1 MSRTHYQIYKEQTF
15 VLAKTLIV
23 KHEEIASSM
32 NEELYNR
39 GYIVDS
45 NPYNWRYY
53 LNLSGEYHDADKDEL
68 YELYGTEYMMVKL
81 PSDNGPIEVALT
93 KDLLHGPNADK
104 SLTNEYQI
112 GSKFYNE
119 LVSRYPNFETL
130 IIGILNPI
138 DRKVSLSAANGEI
151 LFIAG
156 RYKKI
161 SGDRRW
167 FDTTWYSINEILI
180 EPQEDNLVFEL
191 QKYIDNFLRHWNN
204 PDYVVGNDLYAVTML
219 GILYCN
225 IPIAILNI
233 RLGNCKTVK
242 AHTFHIREYLES
254 HGQIGRYVDFMPIGS
269 ALWLY
274 RNVNYLEAN
283 AGKQLT
289 FNSIMD
295 NMLTPNEIPMSA
307 YSVRHELS
315 NLSDD
320 KLLPTGMLYKEIL
333 NFEVVGAS
341 DDDRTVRNILDDQVG
356 LARDNHLDLDDK
368 TDKIQDNIDWGGD
381 DRINTKVL
389 ESEMLE
395 LGEPYP
401 FTLDQFL
408 FNVWGYSALRGYYTG
423 TAYATNPLTG
433 DRLSFNA
440 KNAYVMAQYCMNK
453 AIAGITLERIPTPTI
468 YHIPKTNQPENL
480 PVNPMFKLKPNIDRL
495 MGWCVTNKTRR
506 LKVLEVVGTSI
517 PNFYAQDSEEF
528 FRNVQD
534 IYYERVRRYDTYCDV
549 EDVEER
555 GDLELVAKR
564 LYWTG
569 FKQSSIDMLYDDWF
583 RTVGFDPDQFNN
595 EDLLSIGLE
604 LIASATGIS
613 DKDTISKRW
622 LQKSLL
628 AIMKHFISY
637 TVHVIE
643 KFADGEVSYLEGQT
657 LRYSNFTWNYIG
669 PLPAKY
675 SISLAYTV
683 RADIKHAM
691 RVDISNIFENTN
703 VDIKTSVKATLD
715 VGGFEYG
722 QSTHKL
728 NVGIYSLNGTISN
741 LEMNTEKAEPVY
753 IIVIDDVVNIIMLN
767 NVHATIKDISWF
779 LTIPQSNFGILT
791 PNQYGRAIDSFMSLF
806 KYEDGT
812 HGAVVDGVYAD
823 ITDTEQ
829 TNNNGIDTVGLSA
842 TGISGGLSDSEI
854 DSFGFIDSLSIS
866 ASNAHGVIDDMTDFY
881 DRGVD
886 DEEGLGISDI
896 SADIKDSN
904 VLLTT
909 VVDNSILSI
918 GDMSL
923 MLTDPQI
930 DSVTTIA
937 DVSSSA
943 IVNITGRSEDVTISI
958 TDDSIDAVMLYGINI
973 DVSEDSIVIDYGIEV
988 DSISISDIT
997 ANMSDIDDVAITLDE
1012 ESLVITGISGAS
1024 RDERTTISVDEANSI
1039 GNIGITGSM
1048 LDVAESTGTSNSS
1061 MTIANISST
1070 VTDGDVV
1077 IQNVSNSD
1085 IAIVTNVT
1093 MSSSD
1098 ITEDVGIVDNS
1109 SINVV
1114 NINMSLVDHKV
1125 TSKVTDDSSIM
1136 VNAVSIELN
1145 DNDVMG
1151 NDTDDAGVT
1160 LGSISGNVRTPIEEV
1175 TVEENDSIGLYD
1187 NLIKINLN
1195 DIEVD
1200 LNFND
1205 NHSAGIVDRNISA
1218 SITDSVEKYSLP
1230 TDDSAII
1237 TDSSSVDVTISDT
1250 DESYV
1255 MLHDNHGAIIK
1266 LNLITGDIREG
1277 IITSGASDL
1286 SSALINNITMNS
1298 MDYSKQYLSIDSSNV
1313 LIQTDGMTAN
1323 QLDTDYSGD
1332 HGDTTSVVVIK
1343 NIQINIKDESVD
1355 SNTQP

>member
-23 KHEEIASSM
+23 KHDEIASSM

-93 KDLLHGPNADK
+93 KDLLHGTNADK

-112 GSKFYNE
+112 GSKFYSE

-138 DRKVSLSAANGEI
+138 DRAVSLSAANGEI

-161 SGDRRW
+161 SGSRRW
-167 FDTTWYSINEILI
+167 FDTTWYSINEVLI
-180 EPQEDNLVFEL
+180 EPQEDNLIFEL

-274 RNVNYLEAN
+274 RNANYLEAN

-289 FNSIMD
+289 FNSIMN

-341 DDDRTVRNILDDQVG
+341 DDDRTVRNILDDQIG
-356 LARDNHLDLDDK
+356 LARDNHLNLDDT
-368 TDKIQDNIDWGGD
+368 TDKIQDTINWGGD

-440 KNAYVMAQYCMNK
+440 KNAYIMAQYCMNK
-453 AIAGITLERIPTPTI
+453 AIAGVTLERIPAPTL

-480 PVNPMFKLKPNIDRL
+480 PDNPMFQLKPNIDRL
-495 MGWCVTNKTRR
+495 MGWCVADKTRR

-517 PNFYAQDSEEF
+517 PNFHAQDSEEF

-534 IYYERVRRYDTYCDV
+534 IYFERIRRYDTYCDV
-549 EDVEER
+549 ENVEER
-555 GDLELVAKR
+555 GDLELIAKR

-569 FKQSSIDMLYDDWF
+569 FKQQSVDMNYDDWF

-604 LIASATGIS
+604 LIASSTGTS

-657 LRYSNFTWNYIG
+657 LRYSNFTWNYIA
-669 PLPAKY
+669 PLPVKY
-675 SISLAYTV
+675 NLALSYTV
-683 RADIKHAM
+683 RADVKHAM
-691 RVDISNIFENTN
+691 RIDISNMFENTT
-703 VDIKTSVKATLD
+703 VDIKSKMKTTLD

-722 QSTHKL
+722 QSKHRL
-728 NVGIYSLNGTISN
+728 NVGTYSLSGTISN
-741 LEMNTEKAEPVY
+741 VEMNTEKAEPVY
-753 IIVIDDVVNIIMLN
+753 IVVIDNIVNVLMMSNIHAKIRDV
-767 NVHATIKDISWF
+767 SWS
-779 LTIPQSNFGILT
+779 LVMPKTSFGIVT
-791 PNQYGRAIDSFMSLF
+791 PNIHGKSVDTFVSLF
-806 KYEDGT
+806 GYDTGG
-812 HGAVVDGVYAD
+812 HSAVVDGVFAD
-823 ITDTEQ
+823 ITDAKQ
-829 TNNNGIDTVGLSA
+829 NTNPKIDTVGVK
-842 TGISGGLSDSEI
+842 TIGISGGLSDAALEP
-854 DSFGFIDSLSIS
+854 FGFTDSLALTNLNTSGNIDDNTDYYDRNVDDKGGLDVGALS
-866 ASNAHGVIDDMTDFY
+866 ASINDSSLVIDATFDNASI
-881 DRGVD
+881 V
-886 DEEGLGISDI
+886 LSD
-896 SADIKDSN
+896 
-904 VLLTT
+904 L
-909 VVDNSILSI
+909 
-918 GDMSL
+918 SL

-930 DSVTTIA
+930 DGVFASPDVLTNTIL
-937 DVSSSA
+937 
-943 IVNITGRSEDVTISI
+943 NITGRSDDVLVDMYATS
-958 TDDSIDAVMLYGINI
+958 DSAMVLYGIDI
-973 DVSEDSIVIDYGIEV
+973 GIAEDEVTLDYGV
-988 DSISISDIT
+988 DVFSTSIGSIT
-997 ANMSDIDDVAITLDE
+997 ANMVDVDDITSTLDNNALVVSNIDVNTRDENTQTSTVDTDKVHVTDITVSVLDDATAIGTSDDNVDVINVTANIVDDNASGTSDIDNDALTITNINLSSTDTTDGTTVHDVDN
-1012 ESLVITGISGAS
+1012 V
-1024 RDERTTISVDEANSI
+1024 SI
-1039 GNIGITGSM
+1039 GSVSLSTSDDNARSKAMDDTAVTIGDINVI
-1048 LDVAESTGTSNSS
+1048 LHDEIDKRN
-1061 MTIANISST
+1061 
-1070 VTDGDVV
+1070 GD
-1077 IQNVSNSD
+1077 SD
-1085 IAIVTNVT
+1085 IG
-1093 MSSSD
+1093 M
-1098 ITEDVGIVDNS
+1098 
-1109 SINVV
+1109 
-1114 NINMSLVDHKV
+1114 
-1125 TSKVTDDSSIM
+1125 
-1136 VNAVSIELN
+1136 
-1145 DNDVMG
+1145 
-1151 NDTDDAGVT
+1151 T
-1160 LGSISGNVRTPIEEV
+1160 LGSISGRIEN
-1175 TVEENDSIGLYD
+1175 TAEEINFDTDTAAILHAGL
-1187 NLIKINLN
+1187 ISINLN

-1200 LNFND
+1200 LNFSS
-1205 NHSAGIVDRNISA
+1205 NHKVGVDDTEIS
-1218 SITDSVEKYSLP
+1218 
-1230 TDDSAII
+1230 
-1237 TDSSSVDVTISDT
+1237 VTISDSEIHSLSPA
-1250 DESYV
+1250 DNHGIAINSEVVEVQINDDNESYV
-1255 MLHDNHGAIIK
+1255 MSHDSHGAIIESSI
-1266 LNLITGDIREG
+1266 ITGEMRDDVIVTDVADVNTLSTRNVTM
-1277 IITSGASDL
+1277 TSSDDVQK
-1286 SSALINNITMNS
+1286 IQTV
-1298 MDYSKQYLSIDSSNV
+1298 DSSVTSISANE
-1313 LIQTDGMTAN
+1313 MTAT
-1323 QLDTDYSGD
+1323 QVDSDVVAKHTDP
-1332 HGDTTSVVVIK
+1332 TSAVTIK
-1343 NIQINIKDESVD
+1343 NIQINIKDESND
-1355 SNTQP
+1355 SNSQP

>member
-93 KDLLHGPNADK
+93 KDLLHGSNADK

-112 GSKFYNE
+112 GSKFYSE

-138 DRKVSLSAANGEI
+138 DREVSLSATNGEI

-167 FDTTWYSINEILI
+167 FDTTWYSINEVLI
-180 EPQEDNLVFEL
+180 EPQEDNLIFEL
-191 QKYIDNFLRHWNN
+191 QKYIDKFLRHWNN
-204 PDYVVGNDLYAVTML
+204 PDYVTGNDLYAVTML

-274 RNVNYLEAN
+274 RNASYLEAN

-320 KLLPTGMLYKEIL
+320 KLLPTGMLYKEVL

-341 DDDRTVRNILDDQVG
+341 DDDRTVRDILDDQAG
-356 LARDNHLDLDDK
+356 LARDNHLDVDDK
-368 TDKIQDNIDWGGD
+368 TDKIQDTINWGGD

-408 FNVWGYSALRGYYTG
+408 FNVWGYTALRGYYTG

-440 KNAYVMAQYCMNK
+440 KNAYIMAQYCMNK
-453 AIAGITLERIPTPTI
+453 AIAGITLDRIPTPTL
-468 YHIPKTNQPENL
+468 YHIPKTNQSENL
-480 PVNPMFKLKPNIDRL
+480 PVNPMFQLKPNIDTL
-495 MGWCVTNKTRR
+495 MGWCVANKTRR

-534 IYYERVRRYDTYCDV
+534 IYFERIRRYDTYCDV
-549 EDVEER
+549 ENVEER

-569 FKQSSIDMLYDDWF
+569 FKQPSVDMTYDDWF

-604 LIASATGIS
+604 LIASSTGTS

-628 AIMKHFISY
+628 AIMRHFISY

-675 SISLAYTV
+675 NISLNYTV
-683 RADIKHAM
+683 RADVKHAM
-691 RVDISNIFENTN
+691 RIDISNIFENTN
-703 VDIKTSVKATLD
+703 VDIKAKVNALLD

-741 LEMNTEKAEPVY
+741 IEMNTEQAEPVY
-753 IIVIDDVVNIIMLN
+753 IVVIDNIVNVLMIN
-767 NVHATIKDISWF
+767 RVSASIKDVSWF
-779 LTIPQSNFGILT
+779 LVLPKSDFGLLT
-791 PNQYGRAIDSFMSLF
+791 PNIHGSSVDTFMNLF
-806 KYEDGT
+806 GYDTGNHGT
-812 HGAVVDGVYAD
+812 TIDGVYAD
-823 ITDTEQ
+823 ITDSKS
-829 TNNNGIDTVGLSA
+829 TNSNDIDSVGLRA
-842 TGISGGLSDSEI
+842 TGISGGLSDSTIEP
-854 DSFGFIDSLSIS
+854 FGFIDSTSVYVGKPQG
-866 ASNAHGVIDDMTDFY
+866 AIDDNTDFY
-881 DRGVD
+881 DRQVD
-886 DEEGLGISDI
+886 DTTGLGLIDI

-904 VLLTT
+904 LLVTDT
-909 VVDNSILSI
+909 IDNETLII
-918 GDMSL
+918 NGMSL

-930 DSVTTIA
+930 DTVTTTADSLSATVVNMSGRSEDVLIDVMGGSDSALIISDISIDIPESELDINYGIENNSIVIGNITAAIVDYNDLDVLIDSEAIVIA
-937 DVSSSA
+937 EVGIKTRDEDIQVIDVDTDEITITDITASILDFAETTGTSDVGLVITNLTANVTDNDVSIPDVIDNDSTFISTVTMLSSDKPDDV
-943 IVNITGRSEDVTISI
+943 IVADANVINVNDVNMSFVDDVVLTNATDNTSIVLSTIDVTIRDNDVDCVVTSSNTALIGSITGRSET
-958 TDDSIDAVMLYGINI
+958 L
-973 DVSEDSIVIDYGIEV
+973 IETV
-988 DSISISDIT
+988 
-997 ANMSDIDDVAITLDE
+997 NELD
-1012 ESLVITGISGAS
+1012 
-1024 RDERTTISVDEANSI
+1024 
-1039 GNIGITGSM
+1039 
-1048 LDVAESTGTSNSS
+1048 
-1061 MTIANISST
+1061 
-1070 VTDGDVV
+1070 
-1077 IQNVSNSD
+1077 
-1085 IAIVTNVT
+1085 
-1093 MSSSD
+1093 
-1098 ITEDVGIVDNS
+1098 
-1109 SINVV
+1109 
-1114 NINMSLVDHKV
+1114 
-1125 TSKVTDDSSIM
+1125 
-1136 VNAVSIELN
+1136 
-1145 DNDVMG
+1145 
-1151 NDTDDAGVT
+1151 
-1160 LGSISGNVRTPIEEV
+1160 
-1175 TVEENDSIGLYD
+1175 NDSIIIHNNY
-1187 NLIKINLN
+1187 IEVNLN

-1200 LNFND
+1200 LTFSN
-1205 NHSAGIVDRNISA
+1205 NHSVDIDSSNLSISV
-1218 SITDSVEKYSLP
+1218 IDSEEYYSLP
-1230 TDDSAII
+1230 IDGSTIMPNSDGVEITI
-1237 TDSSSVDVTISDT
+1237 TDPS
-1250 DESYV
+1250 ESYV
-1255 MLHDNHGAIIK
+1255 MLHDSHGAIIK
-1266 LNLITGDIREG
+1266 LNLITGNIREG
-1277 IITSGASDL
+1277 IITSGARDL
-1286 SSALINNITMNS
+1286 SSALINNITMNTI
-1298 MDYSKQYLSIDSSNV
+1298 DDNRQNASIDDSK
-1313 LIQTDGMTAN
+1313 IIMQTDDMTAN
-1323 QLDTDYSGD
+1323 QVDIDDSNS
-1332 HGDTTSVVVIK
+1332 HGDTTSVVIIK
-1343 NIQINIKDESVD
+1343 NIKINIKDESDD
-1355 SNTQP
+1355 SNSQP